1 MINFKLTIC
10 RVNMAWH
17 GGVRLGRAWQGR
29 HGTAWPGEAWQG
41 KAGKARQG
49 SAGLGVAGLGL
60 VWQGTIRGG
69 GSSEPLP
76 LLNLRKG
83 VRKCLN
89 RILPGLVIRFYW
101 RYL

>member
-1 MINFKLTIC
+1 
-10 RVNMAWH
+10 MARH
-17 GGVRLGRAWQGR
+17 GRAR
-29 HGTAWPGEAWQG
+29 L
-41 KAGKARQG
+41 GKARQARQG
-49 SAGLGVAGLGL
+49 TAGLGL

>member
-1 MINFKLTIC
+1 M
-10 RVNMAWH
+10 VWH
-17 GGVRLGRAWQGR
+17 
-29 HGTAWPGEAWQG
+29 
-41 KAGKARQG
+41 GKARQG
-49 SAGLGVAGLGL
+49 MAR
-60 VWQGTIRGG
+60 QGTIRGG

>member
-1 MINFKLTIC
+1 MSGEHG
-10 RVNMAWH
+10 MAW
-17 GGVRLGRAWQGR
+17 R
-29 HGTAWPGEAWQG
+29 
-41 KAGKARQG
+41 GKARQG
-49 SAGLGVAGLGL
+49 VARQAWHGMAGRGLARQGRQGVAGLGL